1 MESLSVGQWVQVQN
15 GTLQGL
21 VGQVLNRKSGGRVLL
36 VVRTLVPK
44 NGVSLL
50 IEESNVKPIPAPPLE
65 RFEIQPAVACWQD
78 FGLTEYEYDTLG
90 NFGPI

>member
-21 VGQVLNRKSGGRVLL
+21 VGQVLNRRSVGRVLL

-44 NGVSLL
+44 NGVSLF
-50 IEESNVKPIPAPPLE
+50 IDESNVKPIPAPPLE
-65 RFEIQPAVACWQD
+65 QFEIRPAVECWKD
-78 FGLTEYEYDTLG
+78 FGLTEYEYDALG